1 MFEIDAR
8 LIIDRYPE
16 IIVLSTFRS
25 SNVVLSMFQAL
36 SVSEGFQKWTPRWP
50 GEWLNSVVC
59 SQRGWQ

>member
-25 SNVVLSMFQAL
+25 NNVVLSMFQAL
-36 SVSEGFQKWTPRWP
+36 SVSEGFQS
-50 GEWLNSVVC
+50 GHHDGQES
-59 SQRGWQ
+59 G